1 MKFKDVGIVG
11 MGTYVPERVMTNF
24 DFEKIIETTDEWI
37 RTMTGIEERRF
48 AADNQA
54 TSDLAV
60 EAAKRA
66 LAKTGDKA
74 EDIDMII
81 VATCTPDYPIQS
93 TACIV
98 QKKLGAVKAAAF
110 DLNAACSGFVYGL
123 TMANALIKSAIYKKV
138 LVIGAEVFS
147 KGNIDMQDRN
157 TCILFGDGAAAAVV
171 GEVEPGYGI
180 LSEYL
185 MAEGE
190 DDDVLRIIA
199 GGTAKPINQER
210 LDNRDNFLKMK
221 GQEVFKFA
229 VKALPKATEAA
240 LKKAGKTVE
249 DLDMI
254 IPHQANKR
262 IIEAAAKRLK
272 VAPEKFYLNLNRY
285 GNTSAASIGLALG
298 EALEKGK
305 VNKGDT
311 IAFTGFGA
319 GLTYASMIIKW
330 SY

>member
-1 MKFKDVGIVG
+1 MKLKDVGILAL
-11 MGTYVPERVMTNF
+11 GTYVPERVMTNF
-24 DFEKIIETTDEWI
+24 DLEKMVDTNDEWI
-37 RTMTGIEERRF
+37 RTRTGIEERRF
-48 AADNQA
+48 AGEGQA
-54 TSDLAV
+54 TSDLGV
-60 EAAKRA
+60 EAAKKA
-66 LAKTGDKA
+66 LTMSGDKP
-74 EDIDMII
+74 EDIEMII

-93 TACIV
+93 TACVV
-98 QKKLGAVKAAAF
+98 QEKLGAKNAAAF
-110 DLNAACSGFVYGL
+110 DLNAACSGFVYSL
-123 TMANALIKSAIYKKV
+123 TMANALIKTGIYKKV

-171 GEVEPGYGI
+171 GEVEKGYGI

-190 DDDVLRIIA
+190 DDDILRTPA
-199 GGTAKPINQER
+199 GGTARPVTQKE

-229 VKALPKATEAA
+229 VKALPKATNEA
-240 LKKAGKTVE
+240 LNKAGLKVE

-262 IIEAAAKRLK
+262 IIDSAAKRLG
-272 VAPEKFYLNLNRY
+272 APVEKFYLNLHKY

-298 EALEKGK
+298 EALEKGLIK
-305 VNKGDT
+305 KGDT

-319 GLTYASMIIKW
+319 GLTYASTIMKW
-330 SY
+330 AY